1 MASNPEF
8 QVVCSSSAP
17 VACLVCEDVRR
28 MGLKFKLAPGIIF
41 LRLLL
46 VTILCSGAAG
56 QSHRLV
62 TGTEFWP
69 EADAHIELPSNFR
82 VLAFGGL
89 QQGAGFPYQQQ
100 YLAAGLGYQFKPI
113 LKSHFENIDPDK
125 EHHLVIGG
133 GYEFFR
139 TIQSGKTK
147 DERRLILETIPGF
160 RPTSR
165 FLVRDT
171 NRVEFRWV
179 NGVYSTRYRNKLRVE
194 RDFLYHGLRF
204 TPYGFAEAF
213 YDGAKNS
220 WNQEW
225 YTAGVEW
232 PYKRIFM
239 LDTYYLRQTCP
250 TCKPAYAN
258 VGGLTLNFDF

>member
-147 DERRLILETIPGF
+147 DERRVIFEAIPGF
-160 RPTSR
+160 RPSSR

-179 NGVYSTRYRNKLRVE
+179 NGVYSIRYRNKLRVE
-194 RDFLYHGLRF
+194 RDFLFHGLRF
-204 TPYGFAEAF
+204 TPYGYAEAF
-213 YDGAKNS
+213 YDAAKNS
-220 WNQEW
+220 WNQE
-225 YTAGVEW
+225 YYSAGVEC
-232 PYKRIFM
+232 PYKRFFM
-239 LDTYYLRQTCP
+239 LDTYYLRQACS

-258 VGGLTLNFDF
+258 VGGLTLNFYF